1 VPVSLGWLRHSG
13 YGMRFYSEYF
23 YWEYFKKRAQ
33 DKLWELNLNSDTYN
47 SSYSASDLNLWLKF
61 NAEISE
67 AEKNARL
74 ADPTVWKADPDQPDC
89 D

>member
-1 VPVSLGWLRHSG
+1 VPISLGWLRHSG
-13 YGMRFYSEYF
+13 YEMRFYSEYF
-23 YWEYFKKRAQ
+23 YWQYLKKRAKDQ
-33 DKLWELNLNSDTYN
+33 MWQWNLNPDKPPAALTSDVKLWFR
-47 SSYSASDLNLWLKF
+47 LKS
-61 NAEISE
+61 EIYE